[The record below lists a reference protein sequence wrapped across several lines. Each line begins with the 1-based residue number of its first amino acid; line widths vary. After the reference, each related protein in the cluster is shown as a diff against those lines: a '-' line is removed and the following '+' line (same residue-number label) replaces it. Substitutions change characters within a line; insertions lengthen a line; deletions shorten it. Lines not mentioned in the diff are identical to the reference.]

1 MRTLLIS
8 ALCAI
13 LIGCSS
19 PMPPREMVQR
29 CTSHGCFSRTAA
41 ITPKDS
47 KRTAFRPKPTKT
59 AAKSKKIAT
68 SENSTAAKPPEA
80 GAVEEKAKSG
90 AMESD
95 VPPSSQPSPPPNHLG
110 AKATTGNATTTET
123 TESRLPAETSDPVLE
138 KAKIAVAAKMENPSS
153 AEFADIRRPTIKNT
167 SGQSEVICGQVKGK
181 RK

>member
-29 CTSHGCFSRTAA
+29 CTPHGCFSRTAA
-41 ITPKDS
+41 IAPKDS
-47 KRTAFRPKPTKT
+47 KRTVFRPKPTKT

-68 SENSTAAKPPEA
+68 SEKLTAAKPTEA

-90 AMESD
+90 GAESEI
-95 VPPSSQPSPPPNHLG
+95 PASAQPSLPPNHLG
-110 AKATTGNATTTET
+110 DKATTGFAAKTEPQ
-123 TESRLPAETSDPVLE
+123 ESRQPAEKSDPVLE
-138 KAKIAVAAKMENPSS
+138 KAKIAVAAKMENPAS
-153 AEFADIRRPTIKNT
+153 AEFANI
-167 SGQSEVICGQVKGK
+167 
-181 RK
+181 